1 MSMIE
6 RLETYANIKTNEPMS
21 KHTTYHVG
29 GNVDYYIYPDNF
41 LSLMR
46 VINILEE
53 ANIPFIQ
60 LVVDPISYLVINHF
74 MVPLLI

>member
-46 VINILEE
+46 NQYIGRSQYSILY
-53 ANIPFIQ
+53 NWSWIQ
-60 LVVDPISYLVINHF
+60 YLI
-74 MVPLLI
+74 

>member
-46 VINILEE
+46 VIYLLE
-53 ANIPFIQ
+53 
-60 LVVDPISYLVINHF
+60 
-74 MVPLLI
+74 